1 MIKYMGRSA
10 KILGTSKYIPEK
22 IVTNK
27 DLEKIVDTND
37 EWIVERT
44 GIKKRHFALEGE
56 KCSDLAYRA
65 AVLALEDSGL
75 AADQIDMVL
84 VGTNSPDTVFPSVS
98 CKVQGMLGAVNAGA
112 IDIQAGCTG
121 SLTALSVAASGIA
134 SGIWDK
140 VLVIGA
146 EVFKDIIDWTDR
158 GTCILFGDGAG
169 ACVLGVSDSEAVGF
183 KSTRL
188 LAEGTSHGLLTLEC
202 DENHVT
208 PVVKMKGNE
217 VFRFVNTVMPKFIKK
232 FCEDSDVKPEDI
244 DFWVFHQ
251 ANTRIIDGVFK
262 RLNVSQD
269 KTLINLPEYGNT
281 SAASL
286 MITPHEAGEA
296 GRIKSGD
303 KICFV
308 AFGAGM
314 TLGALLYEA

>member
-1 MIKYMGRSA
+1 MIKYIGRSA

-22 IVTNK
+22 IMTNK
-27 DLEKIVDTND
+27 DFEKIVETND
-37 EWIVERT
+37 QWIVERT
-44 GIKKRHFALEGE
+44 GIRKRHFALDGE

-65 AVLALEDSGL
+65 ALLALEDSGL
-75 AADQIDMVL
+75 TADQIDMIL
-84 VGTNSPDTVFPSVS
+84 VGNNSPDTVFPSVS
-98 CKVQGMLGAVNAGA
+98 CKVQGRLGAVNAGA

-121 SLTALSVAASGIA
+121 SLTALTVAASGIS

-146 EVFKDIIDWTDR
+146 EVFRDIIDWTDR

-169 ACVLGVSDSEAVGF
+169 ACVIGVSDSEGGF
-183 KSTRL
+183 TSTRL
-188 LAEGTSHGLLTLEC
+188 LADGTGHEMIRLES
-202 DENHVT
+202 DEDHIM
-208 PVVKMKGNE
+208 PIVKMKGNE
-217 VFRFVNTVMPKFIKK
+217 VFKFVNTVMPKFIKG
-232 FCEDSDVKPEDI
+232 FCEESGVTPEDI
-244 DFWVFHQ
+244 DFWIFHQ

-262 RLNVSQD
+262 RLHVSQE

-286 MITPHEAGEA
+286 MITLHEAMEA

-303 KICFV
+303 KVCFV

-314 TLGALLYEA
+314 TLGVLLYEA

>member
-1 MIKYMGRSA
+1 MIKYIGRST

-22 IVTNK
+22 IMTNK
-27 DLEKIVDTND
+27 DFEKIVETND

-44 GIKKRHFALEGE
+44 GIRKRHLALDDE

-65 AVLALEDSGL
+65 ALLALENSGVS
-75 AADQIDMVL
+75 ADQIDMIL

-98 CKVQGMLGAVNAGA
+98 CKVQGRLGAVNAGA

-121 SLTALSVAASGIA
+121 SLTALTVAASGIS

-146 EVFKDIIDWTDR
+146 EVFRDIVDWTDR

-169 ACVLGVSDSEAVGF
+169 ACVIGVSEEKGGF
-183 KSTRL
+183 ISTRL
-188 LAEGTSHGLLTLEC
+188 LAEGTGHEMLRLES
-202 DENHVT
+202 DENNVT

-217 VFRFVNTVMPKFIKK
+217 VFKFVITVMPKFVKK
-232 FCEDSDVKPEDI
+232 FCADSGITTEEI

-262 RLNVSQD
+262 RLNVSQE
-269 KTLINLPEYGNT
+269 KTLINLSEYGNT

-286 MITPHEAGEA
+286 MITLHEAMEA

-303 KICFV
+303 KVCFV

-314 TLGALLYEA
+314 TLGVLLYEA

>member
-1 MIKYMGRSA
+1 MIKYIGRSS

-44 GIKKRHFALEGE
+44 GIKKRHVAMEGE

-65 AVLALEDSGL
+65 ALLALEDSGL
-75 AADQIDMVL
+75 AADQLDMIL
-84 VGTNSPDTVFPSVS
+84 VGTNSPDTLFPSVS
-98 CKVQGMLGAVNAGA
+98 CKVQGRLGAVNAGA

-121 SLTALSVAASGIA
+121 SLTALSVAASGVA
-134 SGIWDK
+134 SGIWDR

-146 EVFKDIIDWTDR
+146 EVFKDIIDWSDR

-169 ACVLGVSDSEAVGF
+169 ACVVGVSELAGGF

-188 LAEGTSHGLLTLEC
+188 LADGTGHEMLRLEC
-202 DENHVT
+202 DENHAT

-232 FCEDSDVKPEDI
+232 FCEDSDVRPEDI
-244 DFWVFHQ
+244 DFWIFHQ

-269 KTLINLPEYGNT
+269 KTLINVAEYGNT

-286 MITPHEAGEA
+286 MITLHEAIELGK
-296 GRIKSGD
+296 IKSGD
-303 KICFV
+303 KVCFV

>member
-1 MIKYMGRSA
+1 MIKYIGRKS
-10 KILGTSKYIPEK
+10 KIMGTSKYIPEK
-22 IVTNK
+22 IMTNK
-27 DLEKIVDTND
+27 DFEKIVETSD

-44 GIKKRHFALEGE
+44 GIKERHFAEDGE
-56 KCSDLAYRA
+56 KCSDLAYKA
-65 AVLALEDSGL
+65 ALLALEDAGT
-75 AADQIDMVL
+75 APEEIDMIL

-98 CKVQGMLGAVNAGA
+98 CKVQGKLGAVRAGA
-112 IDIQAGCTG
+112 MDIQAGCTG
-121 SLTALSVAASGIA
+121 SLNALAVAASGIS

-169 ACVLGVSDSEAVGF
+169 ACVIGVSEGKERF
-183 KSTRL
+183 ISTRL
-188 LAEGTSHGLLTLEC
+188 LAEGTGHEMLRLET
-202 DENHVT
+202 DENNVT

-217 VFRFVNTVMPKFIKK
+217 VFRFVNTVMPKFIKN
-232 FCEDSDVKPEDI
+232 FCEESGVVPQDI

-262 RLNVSQD
+262 RLGVSQER
-269 KTLINLPEYGNT
+269 TLINLPEYGNT

-286 MITPHEAGEA
+286 MITLHEAIES

-303 KICFV
+303 KVCFV

-314 TLGALLYEA
+314 TLGVLLYEA

>member
-1 MIKYMGRSA
+1 MIKYIGRST

-22 IVTNK
+22 ILTNK
-27 DLEKIVDTND
+27 DFEKIVETND
-37 EWIVERT
+37 QWIVERT
-44 GIKKRHFALEGE
+44 GIKKRHFAAEDE
-56 KCSDLAYRA
+56 KCSDLAYKA
-65 AVLALEDSGL
+65 AILALEDAGIGPEE
-75 AADQIDMVL
+75 IDMVL

-121 SLTALSVAASGIA
+121 SLTALSVAASGIS

-146 EVFKDIIDWTDR
+146 EVFRNIIDWTDR

-169 ACVLGVSDSEAVGF
+169 ACVISASEEKGGF
-183 KSTRL
+183 ISTRL
-188 LAEGTSHGLLTLEC
+188 LADGTGHEMLRLER
-202 DENHVT
+202 DENNIT

-217 VFRFVNTVMPKFIKK
+217 VFKFVNTVMPKFIKG
-232 FCEDSDVKPEDI
+232 FCEESGVTPEDI
-244 DFWVFHQ
+244 DFWIFHQ

-262 RLNVSQD
+262 RLHVSQE

-286 MITPHEAGEA
+286 MITLHEAMEA

-303 KICFV
+303 KVCFV

-314 TLGALLYEA
+314 TLGVLLYEA

>member
-1 MIKYMGRSA
+1 MIKYIGRSS

-27 DLEKIVDTND
+27 DLEKIVETND

-44 GIKKRHFALEGE
+44 GIRKRHFALEGQ
-56 KCSDLAYRA
+56 KCSDLAYGA
-65 AVLALEDSGL
+65 ALLALEDAGVS
-75 AADQIDMVL
+75 ADQIDMVL

-98 CKVQGMLGAVNAGA
+98 CKVQGMIGAVNAGA

-134 SGIWDK
+134 SGIWDR

-146 EVFKDIIDWTDR
+146 EVFKDIIDWNDR

-169 ACVLGVSDSEAVGF
+169 ACVVAVSESPGGF

-188 LAEGTSHGLLTLEC
+188 LADGKNHEMLRLEC
-202 DENHVT
+202 DDNHAT
-208 PVVKMKGNE
+208 PVVKMNGSE
-217 VFRFVNTVMPKFIKK
+217 VFKFVNTVMPKFIKK
-232 FCEDSDVKPEDI
+232 FCEESDVKVEDI

-262 RLNVSQD
+262 RLKVSQD
-269 KTLINLPEYGNT
+269 KTLINVAEYGNT

-286 MITPHEAGEA
+286 MITLHEAIESGK
-296 GRIKSGD
+296 IKSGN
-303 KICFV
+303 KVCFV

>member
-1 MIKYMGRSA
+1 MIKYTGRKT

-22 IVTNK
+22 IMTNK
-27 DLEKIVDTND
+27 DFEKIVETND
-37 EWIVERT
+37 QWIVERT
-44 GIKKRHFALEGE
+44 GIRKRHFAVEGE

-65 AVLALEDSGL
+65 AVLALEDAGL
-75 AADQIDMVL
+75 TADQLDMVL

-98 CKVQGMLGAVNAGA
+98 CKVQGMIGAVNAGA

-121 SLTALSVAASGIA
+121 SLTALSVAASGIS

-146 EVFKDIIDWTDR
+146 EVFRDIIDWTDR

-169 ACVLGVSDSEAVGF
+169 ACVVGAAEGDGGF
-183 KSTRL
+183 TSTRL
-188 LAEGTSHGLLTLEC
+188 LADGTGHEMIRLES
-202 DENHVT
+202 DEDHIM
-208 PVVKMKGNE
+208 PIVKMKGNE
-217 VFRFVNTVMPKFIKK
+217 VFKFVNTVMPKFIKG
-232 FCEDSDVKPEDI
+232 FCQDSGLTPEEI
-244 DFWVFHQ
+244 DFWIFHQ

-262 RLNVSQD
+262 RLNVSQE

-286 MITPHEAGEA
+286 MITLHEAMGS
-296 GRIKSGD
+296 GRIKDGD
-303 KICFV
+303 KVCFV

-314 TLGALLYEA
+314 TLGALLYQA

>member
-1 MIKYMGRSA
+1 MIKYIGRSA

-22 IVTNK
+22 IMTNK
-27 DLEKIVDTND
+27 DFEKIVETND
-37 EWIVERT
+37 QWIVERT
-44 GIKKRHFALEGE
+44 GIRKRHFALDGE

-65 AVLALEDSGL
+65 ALLALEDSGL
-75 AADQIDMVL
+75 TADQIDMIL

-98 CKVQGMLGAVNAGA
+98 CKVQGKLGAVNAGA
-112 IDIQAGCTG
+112 IDVQAGCTG
-121 SLTALSVAASGIA
+121 SLTALSVAASGIS

-146 EVFKDIIDWTDR
+146 EVFGDIIDWTDR

-169 ACVLGVSDSEAVGF
+169 ACVISASEEKGGF
-183 KSTRL
+183 ISTRL
-188 LAEGTSHGLLTLEC
+188 LADGTCHEMLRLES
-202 DENHVT
+202 DENNIT

-217 VFRFVNTVMPKFIKK
+217 IFKFVNTVMPKFIKG
-232 FCEDSDVKPEDI
+232 FCEDSGITPEDI

-262 RLNVSQD
+262 RLQVSQE
-269 KTLINLPEYGNT
+269 KTLINLPDYGNT

-286 MITPHEAGEA
+286 MITLHESIEAGK
-296 GRIKSGD
+296 IKSGD
-303 KICFV
+303 KVCFV

-314 TLGALLYEA
+314 TLGVLLYEA

>member
-1 MIKYMGRSA
+1 MIKYIGRST

-22 IVTNK
+22 ILTNK
-27 DLEKIVDTND
+27 DFEKIVETND
-37 EWIVERT
+37 QWIVERT
-44 GIKKRHFALEGE
+44 GIKKRHFASEDE
-56 KCSDLAYRA
+56 KCSDLAYKA
-65 AVLALEDSGL
+65 AILALEDAGIGPE
-75 AADQIDMVL
+75 DIDMIL

-98 CKVQGMLGAVNAGA
+98 CKVQGRLGAVNAGA

-121 SLTALSVAASGIA
+121 SLTALSVAASGIS

-146 EVFKDIIDWTDR
+146 EVFRDIIDWTDR

-169 ACVLGVSDSEAVGF
+169 ACVISASEGKGGF
-183 KSTRL
+183 ISTRL
-188 LAEGTSHGLLTLEC
+188 LADGTGHEMLCLER
-202 DENHVT
+202 DENNVT

-217 VFRFVNTVMPKFIKK
+217 VFKFVNTVMPKFIKG
-232 FCEDSDVKPEDI
+232 FCEDSGITPEDI

-262 RLNVSQD
+262 RLHVSQE
-269 KTLINLPEYGNT
+269 KTLINLPDYGNT

-286 MITPHEAGEA
+286 MITLHEAMEEGK
-296 GRIKSGD
+296 IKRGD
-303 KICFV
+303 KVCFV

-314 TLGALLYEA
+314 TLGVLLYEA